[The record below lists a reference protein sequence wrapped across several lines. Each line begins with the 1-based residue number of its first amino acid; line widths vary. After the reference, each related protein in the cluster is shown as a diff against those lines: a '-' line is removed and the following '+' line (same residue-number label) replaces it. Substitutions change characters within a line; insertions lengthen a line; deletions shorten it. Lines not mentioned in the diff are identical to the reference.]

1 MNSIKLYYK
10 MDTIFMNS
18 ENSET
23 SDPHSLLLNL
33 SDKTNLKRSE
43 RNVALANL
51 NIYYT
56 QKIRSKTGYYL
67 ELLTPEMMKLL
78 GSTKNKIT
86 KDENGENVPHLEITE
101 VTLVH
106 CNIVNSDYQ
115 HDLSVLFKV
124 VANKFFGQ
132 LLDISPKNIYLRT
145 FISGFSYIEE
155 WFTDQNSKPLQR
167 EDKKTLLQLLIN
179 V

>member
-1 MNSIKLYYK
+1 MYKANKITKKVYSNIMNSIKLYYK

-56 QKIRSKTGYYL
+56 
-67 ELLTPEMMKLL
+67 
-78 GSTKNKIT
+78 
-86 KDENGENVPHLEITE
+86 
-101 VTLVH
+101 
-106 CNIVNSDYQ
+106 
-115 HDLSVLFKV
+115 
-124 VANKFFGQ
+124 
-132 LLDISPKNIYLRT
+132 
-145 FISGFSYIEE
+145 
-155 WFTDQNSKPLQR
+155 
-167 EDKKTLLQLLIN
+167 
-179 V
+179 

>member
-1 MNSIKLYYK
+1 MYKASKITKKAYSNIMNSIKLYYK

-56 QKIRSKTGYYL
+56 
-67 ELLTPEMMKLL
+67 
-78 GSTKNKIT
+78 
-86 KDENGENVPHLEITE
+86 
-101 VTLVH
+101 
-106 CNIVNSDYQ
+106 
-115 HDLSVLFKV
+115 
-124 VANKFFGQ
+124 
-132 LLDISPKNIYLRT
+132 
-145 FISGFSYIEE
+145 
-155 WFTDQNSKPLQR
+155 
-167 EDKKTLLQLLIN
+167 
-179 V
+179 

>member
-1 MNSIKLYYK
+1 MYKANKITKKAYSNIMNSIKLYYK

-56 QKIRSKTGYYL
+56 
-67 ELLTPEMMKLL
+67 
-78 GSTKNKIT
+78 
-86 KDENGENVPHLEITE
+86 
-101 VTLVH
+101 
-106 CNIVNSDYQ
+106 
-115 HDLSVLFKV
+115 
-124 VANKFFGQ
+124 
-132 LLDISPKNIYLRT
+132 
-145 FISGFSYIEE
+145 
-155 WFTDQNSKPLQR
+155 
-167 EDKKTLLQLLIN
+167 
-179 V
+179 